1 MKRRTRVAVL
11 GVVFASLALS
21 VAAAQEGGNQEGS
34 NQEVGSQEVSGEEHW
49 VEHDGVRLYV
59 WEKYT
64 GDPAGKDVVVLAHGS
79 ATAGRESFDLQ
90 VPGAPS
96 YSLMDFLARE
106 GFDVFAL
113 DTRGFGRSTRPEGHM
128 TTQEASEDLNA
139 VIDYVLELRGVDT
152 VSLLGWSW
160 GTQYGGMFI
169 MAYPEKVARYVSY
182 AQMHL
187 DSPDLAKRRPRVQSF
202 RENPY
207 IEIPEES
214 WKPRFYSMTPED
226 VNDPVV
232 VDAYARAA
240 AQAEPRTATGPQ
252 LDMVTIM
259 PMINPRL
266 MPVPTMIIHGE
277 YDDVADPDGLLPF
290 FVQLPN
296 AHKGYVVVPD
306 AGHMMHLQRGHRIF
320 QHEVAGFLSTP
331 LAEAGD

>member
-1 MKRRTRVAVL
+1 MRLCALL
-11 GVVFASLALS
+11 GFAVVFALVVPA
-21 VAAAQEGGNQEGS
+21 VAQEVTGK
-34 NQEVGSQEVSGEEHW
+34 EHW
-49 VEHDGVRLYV
+49 VELDGIRLYV
-59 WEKYT
+59 WEKYV
-64 GDPAGKDVVVLAHGS
+64 GNPEDKEVVVLAHGS
-79 ATAGRESFDLQ
+79 ATSGKESFDLR
-90 VPGAPS
+90 VPGEPS

-113 DTRGFGRSTRPEGHM
+113 DTRGFGRSTHPEGHM

-139 VIDYVLELRGVDT
+139 VVDHILELRGAET
-152 VSLLGWSW
+152 VNLLGWSW

-169 MAYPEKVARYVSY
+169 MAYPDKVDKYISY

-187 DSPDLAKRRPRVQSF
+187 DSPDLAKRRPRVGLF

-214 WKPRFYSMTPED
+214 WKPRFYSMTPEE
-226 VNDPVV
+226 VNAPEV

-277 YDDVADPDGLLPF
+277 YDDVADPEGLLPF
-290 FVQLPN
+290 FQQLPSSYKSY
-296 AHKGYVVVPD
+296 ASSPTLV
-306 AGHMMHLQRGHRIF
+306 
-320 QHEVAGFLSTP
+320 T
-331 LAEAGD
+331 